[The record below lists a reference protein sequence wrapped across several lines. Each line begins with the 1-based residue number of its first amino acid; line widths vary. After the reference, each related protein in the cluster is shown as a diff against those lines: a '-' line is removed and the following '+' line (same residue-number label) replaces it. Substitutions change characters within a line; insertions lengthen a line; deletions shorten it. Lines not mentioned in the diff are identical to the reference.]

1 MTKTHVA
8 IALGSLLLLASAS
21 AQAQEKRKPLLPPA
35 EPVRP
40 HTMAMAEAGIMT
52 LPDAP
57 ISAAQRGGDTPFGTI
72 GRGDATVQVGMHLL
86 YRANASWAVGA
97 GVQFGP
103 SPTADT
109 EYGGLAALPR
119 THSRS
124 YLTLGGEVRYIALRA
139 GAVELWT
146 GLTAGGVVIADR
158 FITEVG
164 ADRPTFFGTREVTIR
179 TEGFSFGLQVGGNYN
194 VTERWVAGLAA
205 RTHRWILPSTPTC
218 SPIGDCSTLNGGVV
232 VYDLGLTLGY
242 RIPL

>member
-1 MTKTHVA
+1 MKARVA
-8 IALGSLLLLASAS
+8 AFGLGLLTLLSPLPAS
-21 AQAQEKRKPLLPPA
+21 AQERRKPLLPPA
-35 EPVRP
+35 QPVRP
-40 HTMAMAEAGIMT
+40 HTMAMAEAGIIA
-52 LPDAP
+52 LPGAP

-72 GRGDATVQVGMHLL
+72 GRGDATMQVGVRLL
-86 YRANASWAVGA
+86 YRANASWAMGA
-97 GVQFGP
+97 GLQFGP

-139 GAVELWT
+139 GSVELWT
-146 GLTAGGVVIADR
+146 GLAAGGVVIADR

-179 TEGFSFGLQVGGNYN
+179 TEGFTLGLQVGGTYN
-194 VTERWVAGLAA
+194 ITDRWVAGLAA
-205 RTHRWILPSTPTC
+205 RAHRWILPSTPTC
-218 SPIGDCSTLNGGVV
+218 SPIGDCSTLTGGVV
-232 VYDLGLTLGY
+232 VYDLGLTIGY